1 MLVSDHVWLLMAR
14 SLSGEASYTEEQEL
28 KDILGKDISLQQY
41 LDIMTRVWN
50 EKGLSAESDNDSN
63 ELQDKAKQIISKANN
78 VAVKY
83 EDPDASL
90 SDRSRLQITRKRRLR
105 KAVYYFAV
113 LAVVIPIT
121 YLLVLRKDKTVSFV
135 QEKKAAVIA
144 VQNGSRS
151 RSMLPDGT
159 TVWLNAGSKLF
170 YGGDFKGA
178 TREVKLEGEA
188 FFDVVKDAEHP
199 FIVHT
204 SGIDI
209 RVLGTAFN
217 VKAYPED
224 KTVETTLYRGLVK
237 VFRHS
242 DPSHTVVE
250 LKPNEKLSLLKEEAA
265 TSQTN
270 LSVKERI
277 PVSPINNTPYNV
289 SFIDSTK
296 KESERFETAW
306 LYNRLEFR
314 GDNFEELALK
324 LDRWYNINIIFEDDA
339 VKDLSFNGSFE
350 KETPEQAFKALQKAV
365 PSFNFK
371 INDNDVYISSSQ

>member
-1 MLVSDHVWLLMAR
+1 MQLPDHIWRLLSR
-14 SLSGEASYTEEQEL
+14 YLSGETSVNEEEEL
-28 KDILGKDISLQQY
+28 TKVLSKDESLQQY
-41 LDIMTRVWN
+41 LEIISRLWN
-50 EKGLSAESDNDSN
+50 EKKISSYREKDSDT
-63 ELQDKAKQIISKANN
+63 LAYKAKQIISRANA
-78 VAVKY
+78 VAINEIPV
-83 EDPDASL
+83 
-90 SDRSRLQITRKRRLR
+90 ITDNQFRLR
-105 KAVYYFAV
+105 RKKRTKRILFYFSFTAV
-113 LAVVIPIT
+113 LI
-121 YLLVLRKDKTVSFV
+121 SFLYFFLYNTRTS
-135 QEKKAAVIA
+135 ADFSIA
-144 VQNGSRS
+144 KHEAIISVQNGSRS

-224 KTVETTLYRGLVK
+224 KSVETTLYRGLVK

-250 LKPNEKLSLLKEEAA
+250 LKPNEKLLLLKEEAA
-265 TSQTN
+265 NTETKVP
-270 LSVKERI
+270 VKGRI
-277 PVSPINNTPYNV
+277 PVSPTISTSFKV

-306 LYNRLEFR
+306 LYNRLEFN
-314 GDNFEELALK
+314 GDKFDELALK
-324 LDRWYNINIIFEDDA
+324 LERWYNINIVFEDEA
-339 VKDLSFNGSFE
+339 VKALSFHGSFE
-350 KETPEQAFKALQKAV
+350 KETPEQAFAALQRAV
-365 PSFNFK
+365 PSFKYK
-371 INDNDVYISSSQ
+371 INENDIYISSSQ

>member
-1 MLVSDHVWLLMAR
+1 MQLPDHIWRLLSR
-14 SLSGEASYTEEQEL
+14 YLSGETSVNEEEEL
-28 KDILGKDISLQQY
+28 TKVLSKDESLQQY
-41 LDIMTRVWN
+41 LEIISRLWN
-50 EKGLSAESDNDSN
+50 EKKISSYREKDSDT
-63 ELQDKAKQIISKANN
+63 LAYKAKQIISRANA
-78 VAVKY
+78 VAINEVPVIT
-83 EDPDASL
+83 DNQFSL
-90 SDRSRLQITRKRRLR
+90 RRKKRTKRIL
-105 KAVYYFAV
+105 YYFSFAAV
-113 LAVVIPIT
+113 LI
-121 YLLVLRKDKTVSFV
+121 SFLYFFLYNTRTS
-135 QEKKAAVIA
+135 ADFSIA
-144 VQNGSRS
+144 RHEAIISVQNGSRS

-224 KTVETTLYRGLVK
+224 KSVETTLYRGLVK

-250 LKPNEKLSLLKEEAA
+250 LKPNEKLLLLKEEAA
-265 TSQTN
+265 NTETKMP
-270 LSVKERI
+270 VKGRI
-277 PVSPINNTPYNV
+277 PVSPTISTSFKV

-306 LYNRLEFR
+306 LYNRLEFN
-314 GDNFEELALK
+314 GDKFDELALK
-324 LDRWYNINIIFEDDA
+324 LERWYNINIVFEDEA
-339 VKDLSFNGSFE
+339 VKALSFHGSFE
-350 KETPEQAFKALQKAV
+350 KETPEQAFAALQRAV
-365 PSFNFK
+365 PSFKYK
-371 INDNDVYISSSQ
+371 INENDIYISSSQ